1 MGPPLKPQYLSVR
14 NWEKFQHY
22 KQRRPPWVKF
32 HVELLDDYEL
42 MHLSISSQL
51 VYDRLLLLA
60 ARLDNAIPN
69 DAKYVAS
76 LIHLPTKIVFAALT
90 DLIDT
95 GFLDVSRPHDASN
108 PQANLYTRDRG
119 RDREE
124 TEAQKLSEEAPVE
137 NLVERSLRI
146 IG

>member
-1 MGPPLKPQYLSVR
+1 MGSVKPQYLSLR

-42 MHLSISSQL
+42 IQLSISSQL

-60 ARLDNAIPN
+60 ARLDNCIPN

-76 LIHLPTKIVFAALT
+76 LIHLPARVVSVSLL
-90 DLIDT
+90 DLIES
-95 GFLDVSRPHDASN
+95 GFLEVSRPQVASDAL
-108 PQANLYTRDRG
+108 AEVYARDRG

-124 TEAQKLSEEAPVE
+124 TQELSDVKARVAE
-137 NLVERSLRI
+137 SLRI
-146 IG
+146 A